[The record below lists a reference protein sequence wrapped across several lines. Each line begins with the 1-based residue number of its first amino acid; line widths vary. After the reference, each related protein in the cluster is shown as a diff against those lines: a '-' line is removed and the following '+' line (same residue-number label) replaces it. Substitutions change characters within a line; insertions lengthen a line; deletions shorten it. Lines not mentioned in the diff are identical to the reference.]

1 MKGLP
6 SVAPWASV
14 AFSAGLFA
22 LSVSGF
28 KDVKH
33 PRMESEIRVALPLF
47 AQVAMTGGDRFL
59 AANLGAVRAQIT
71 DTSNMQRD
79 EYKVLALVQQD
90 AAWLNPYH
98 EDNYYSAAAIL
109 PWYGQVDA
117 AQTILRRAAQ
127 ARYYDY
133 QPSLFY
139 AFHRLHFYRDPVGAS
154 AWLRQ
159 AAPRL
164 PDEQQRLVMEDLA
177 ARWVGKANDLEV
189 AIRIVESMAQ
199 QARRKD
205 FQEYLFQRVVRL
217 RGLLAL
223 RNAAENYR
231 QKTGNNPQTLQ
242 QLVASGILK
251 SLPVDP
257 FGVGFELDA
266 KGIPVVRGER
276 S

>member
-6 SVAPWASV
+6 SVAPWGALV
-14 AFSAGLFA
+14 LAAGLFA
-22 LSVSGF
+22 LSVNGF

-71 DTSNMQRD
+71 DTSKMQRD
-79 EYKVLALVQQD
+79 EYKVLALVQLD

-117 AQTILRRAAQ
+117 AQRILRRAAQ

-139 AFHRLHFYRDPVGAS
+139 SFHRLHFYRDPVGAS

-164 PDEQQRLVMEDLA
+164 PDERQRLVMEDLA

-205 FQEYLFQRVVRL
+205 FQEYLLQRVVRL
-217 RGLLAL
+217 KGLLTL

-231 QKTGNNPQTLQ
+231 QKTGNNLQTLQ
-242 QLVASGILK
+242 QLVASGTLK

-257 FGVGFELDA
+257 FGVGFELDE
-266 KGIPVVRGER
+266 KGIPVVRGEH